1 MPGFWFMSWY
11 DVSVGPNLAAYNHV
25 RKTAKPEIGNQQY
38 AVIAPTLLAACCLC
52 GKIRD
57 ETGSSPDHEHWVTQ
71 RTYRQ
76 THGVKLAN
84 VPLTHTYCPTC
95 FTKFMATLRQ
105 YRREIGP
112 SP

>member
-1 MPGFWFMSWY
+1 MARRELVAQTTYEAP
-11 DVSVGPNLAAYNHV
+11 AA
-25 RKTAKPEIGNQQY
+25 PLSES
-38 AVIAPTLLAACCLC
+38 VIAPTLLAACCLC